1 MKNSDMPAMPLDSAI
16 YLDPTKPN
24 LGVADCH
31 GLTKREYFAAMA
43 MQGIN
48 ANEQITSDLYDE
60 GVPIVSKIAKMAV
73 VSADS
78 LLAELDKPATEWD
91 SND

>member
-31 GLTKREYFAAMA
+31 GLTKREHFAAIA
-43 MQGIN
+43 MG
-48 ANEQITSDLYDE
+48 ALTSGEASDQQYNRWIDLASDA
-60 GVPIVSKIAKMAV
+60 VTIADA
-73 VSADS
+73 
-78 LLAELDKPATEWD
+78 LLAALEAD
-91 SND
+91 N